1 MQYFLGLSAILIAA
15 AILLLLCTAWLVA
28 IGGSASVVLS
38 KGIIVFAIIVGL
50 VMASRVLN

>member
-15 AILLLLCTAWLVA
+15 ALLLLLCTAWLVA

-38 KGIIVFAIIVGL
+38 KGMIVLAIIGGL
-50 VMASRVLN
+50 VLASRILN